1 MQIFLIGHRGT
12 GKTSLL
18 QRLQIYGR
26 GTLPVFDLDREI
38 ARLEGQS
45 VSDLFQKNGE
55 AAFRQLEHQV
65 LNQLIKKN
73 PKMIC
78 ALGAGFE
85 LGSFVFPANAELVWV
100 RRATDVLGRI
110 FLDRP
115 VLDRQSSP
123 LSEFHNRAKEREKIY
138 REQADWT
145 YLLPEGLLSPD
156 EFEKAIW
163 GARLKDTG
171 GILTLLPQHL
181 RHPQVFKLRV
191 AQIDPLFFELR
202 DDLLSLAQLEMAMEL
217 LPREKILV
225 SLRKKNPEARWAH
238 ASAFVTQVDFALE
251 LGDQPPVITTCVS
264 WHQEDSSVLEK
275 FESKG
280 LHLKW
285 SPLVSS
291 FAELNQGFE
300 WQQKNPDGRSFLP
313 RSDSGRWS
321 WFRLLMKGRQKFN
334 FFRDGEGSSLDQPT
348 LHEWIRSV
356 DRPQKFAAVLGDPV
370 RHSYSP
376 MEHLE
381 FARQHRLDFLP
392 IEISESEW
400 NEAMPLLEKWG
411 LQFAAVT
418 SPLKIQAFEF
428 AKQKTELAEQL
439 QSVNTLTKTKDSGFS
454 GDNTDSVGFKEM
466 LRTSPLQGASVI
478 WGGGGTLSLL
488 KTQLPEATPFSSRTG
503 LPRDAQDLIPEQID
517 TLVWAAAPGALLP
530 PRDWRPRQVFD
541 LNYRD
546 DSKAKQYAKDCGAR
560 YISGLVMFKAQ
571 AAQQREIWEKNVE
584 QFWHT
589 FSNH

>member
-26 GTLPVFDLDREI
+26 GTLPVYDLDREI

-45 VSDLFQKNGE
+45 VSDLFKKNGE

-65 LNQLIKKN
+65 LTDLIQKN

-85 LGSFVFPANAELVWV
+85 LDSFVFPTQGEIVWV

-115 VLDRQSSP
+115 TLNQNSSP
-123 LSEFHNRAKEREKIY
+123 LSEFQSRATEREKIF
-138 REQADWT
+138 RDQADWT

-163 GARLKDTG
+163 GARLEKISG
-171 GILTLLPQHL
+171 MLTLLSDHL

-191 AQIDPLFFELR
+191 AQIGVSFFELR
-202 DDLLSLAQLEMAMEL
+202 DDLLTLPQLEMAMEL

-225 SLRKKNPEARWAH
+225 SLRKQNPEARWAH
-238 ASAFVTQVDFALE
+238 AAAFVTEVDYALE
-251 LGDQPPVITTCVS
+251 LGDQIPSVTTCLS
-264 WHQEDSSVLEK
+264 WHQDDSSRLEK
-275 FESKG
+275 YENSG

-285 SPLVSS
+285 SPLVRTFS
-291 FAELNQGFE
+291 ELSAGLR
-300 WQQKNPDGRSFLP
+300 WQQKNPGQRSFLP
-313 RSDSGRWS
+313 RSESGRWS
-321 WFRLLMKGRQKFN
+321 WVRLLLKGRQKFN

-356 DRPQKFAAVLGDPV
+356 DKPQKFAAVLGDPV
-370 RHSYSP
+370 QHSYSP
-376 MEHLE
+376 IEHLQ
-381 FARQHRLDFLP
+381 FAREHQMDFLP
-392 IEISESEW
+392 IQISEAEWSE
-400 NEAMPLLEKWG
+400 ALPVLEDWG
-411 LQFAAVT
+411 LEFAAVT
-418 SPLKIQAFEF
+418 SPLKGKAFERSLEKSDI
-428 AKQKTELAEQL
+428 AKKLE
-439 QSVNTLTKTKDSGFS
+439 SVNTLTRLKGQ
-454 GDNTDSVGFKEM
+454 GYLGENTDWNGFKEM
-466 LRTSPLQGASVI
+466 RGSAPLQGPAVI
-478 WGGGGTLSLL
+478 WGGGGTLSML
-488 KTQLPEATPFSSRTG
+488 KLQLPEAVAVSSRTG
-503 LPRDAQDLIPEQID
+503 SLRDKNASLPAQID
-517 TLVWAAAPGALLP
+517 TLIWAAAPQAKIP
-530 PRDWRPRQVFD
+530 PIDWRPRQVFD

-546 DSKAKQYAKDCGAR
+546 DSRAKQYAKDCGAR

-571 AAQQREIWEKNVE
+571 AAQQREVWERNVE
-584 QFWHT
+584 QFWHSL
-589 FSNH
+589 SNH